1 MTTID
6 VTAELL
12 HFEDFHPGQLFA
24 FGRYDVTK
32 EEIIEFATEFDPQPH
47 HLDEEAGKRSMLGG
61 LAASGWHVCAMT
73 MRMVDDEFIVKCA
86 NRGGV
91 GSDEC
96 RWMKPVK
103 PGDVLRV
110 EMDVLETRESKNNP
124 AIGFVRFSCR
134 VFNQSDQVALINM
147 TPILARR
154 GA

>member
-1 MTTID
+1 MTATS
-6 VTAELL
+6 VLL
-12 HFEDFHPGQLFA
+12 HFEDFQPGQSFA
-24 FGRYDVTK
+24 FGHYEVTK
-32 EEIIEFATEFDPQPH
+32 EEIIEFASEFDPQPH

-73 MRMVDDEFIVKCA
+73 MRMVVDGFIVKCA

-103 PGDVLRV
+103 PGDILRV
-110 EMDVLETRESKNNP
+110 EMDVLETRESKNHRN
-124 AIGFVRFSCR
+124 IGFVRVSAR
-134 VFNQSDQVALINM
+134 VFNQSEQVALVNM